1 MINFTGATVL
11 DHLPIRAGK
20 FSMTLRS
27 FVAAAGL
34 VTASATLCLPAQAQN
49 TAPVRIGILTD
60 MSGNYADVGG
70 AGSVTAAE
78 MAVADYGKTVL
89 GRSIEILQADHQNK
103 ADVGSVIARKWID
116 LEHVTAIVDLVNSSV
131 ALAVQELARSNDV
144 VIMPA
149 GAASPVLTGKACLP
163 NSFQWGFN
171 TYALARTLAEGVVKR
186 GGKRWFFVTAD
197 YTFGHD
203 LERDARAAIA
213 SSGGSVAGTVSAPFM
228 ASDFSSFLLTAQ
240 ASGADV
246 IALANAGNDFS
257 NSVKQASEFGLMS
270 SKQKVVGLW
279 ATASSVR
286 SAGLATTQGMLITE
300 SFYWNL
306 DDKTR
311 AFAKRFDEARKM
323 MPSQVHAAV
332 YSAVFSLL
340 HAIEKAGSTD
350 SKAVSAAMRTIPIDD
365 MFARHATVRADG
377 SLAHDMYLFQVK
389 TPAESTE
396 SWDLYKL
403 VETIPGD
410 RAFRPL
416 AESDCGLAQH

>member
-1 MINFTGATVL
+1 MFRFSSVTGTG
-11 DHLPIRAGK
+11 RAA
-20 FSMTLRS
+20 LRL
-27 FVAAAGL
+27 AGL
-34 VTASATLCLPAQAQN
+34 PTAALLIALGSAPLAAEETGPIK
-49 TAPVRIGILTD
+49 VGILTD

-70 AGSVTAAE
+70 IGSVVAAQ
-78 MAVADYGKTVL
+78 MAVADFGKPLL
-89 GRSIEILQADHQNK
+89 GRSIEIVQADHQNK
-103 ADVGSVIARKWID
+103 ADIGSVIARRWID
-116 LEHVTAIVDLVNSSV
+116 LDHVAAIVDLVNSSV
-131 ALAVQELARSNDV
+131 ALAVQELARDKNV
-144 VIMPA
+144 TIMPA
-149 GAASPVLTGKACLP
+149 GAASPLLTGAVCLP

-186 GGKRWFFVTAD
+186 QGKNWFFVTAD

-213 SSGGSVAGTVSAPFM
+213 ASGGSVIGGVRAPFM

-257 NSVKQASEFGLMS
+257 NSVKQANEFGLTS
-270 SKQKVVGLW
+270 SRQKVVGLW

-300 SFYWNL
+300 SFYWDL
-306 DDKTR
+306 DERTR
-311 AFAKRFDEARKM
+311 AFSQRFFAARKM
-323 MPSQVHAAV
+323 MPSQVQAAV
-332 YSAVFSLL
+332 YSAVFNLL
-340 HAIEKAGSTD
+340 RAIEQAGTTEA
-350 SKAVSAAMRTIPIDD
+350 KAVSEAMRSIPIDD

-389 TPAESTE
+389 SPAESKG
-396 SWDLYKL
+396 SWDLYQL
-403 VETIPGD
+403 LETIPGD

-416 AESDCGLAQH
+416 AESDCALVKKP

>member
-1 MINFTGATVL
+1 
-11 DHLPIRAGK
+11 
-20 FSMTLRS
+20 
-27 FVAAAGL
+27 
-34 VTASATLCLPAQAQN
+34 
-49 TAPVRIGILTD
+49 
-60 MSGNYADVGG
+60 
-70 AGSVTAAE
+70 
-78 MAVADYGKTVL
+78 
-89 GRSIEILQADHQNK
+89 
-103 ADVGSVIARKWID
+103 
-116 LEHVTAIVDLVNSSV
+116 
-131 ALAVQELARSNDV
+131 
-144 VIMPA
+144 
-149 GAASPVLTGKACLP
+149 
-163 NSFQWGFN
+163 
-171 TYALARTLAEGVVKR
+171 
-186 GGKRWFFVTAD
+186 
-197 YTFGHD
+197 
-203 LERDARAAIA
+203 
-213 SSGGSVAGTVSAPFM
+213 M

-300 SFYWNL
+300 SFYWDL
-306 DDKTR
+306 DDRTR
-311 AFAKRFDEARKM
+311 AFAKRFYEARKM

-389 TPAESTE
+389 TPTESTE

-416 AESDCGLAQH
+416 AESDCGLVGH